1 MHANTTRRIGSWAFV
16 FVAALS
22 VWLIAAEPVAAQI
35 GASPKG
41 RPGRRDKG
49 NKPARPTRS
58 KAWSDVGSHRSRIL
72 KFELAE
78 AGEDEELIGTLKIMP
93 LEQDA
98 KTVTLQVRRSEDLK
112 IELGRHVFDPAEFED
127 IPWKGLICT
136 ATWGYPDDA
145 EAEADPAYSERNEKK
160 KKKKKKRVLQSLR
173 FETMQVKG
181 KIKEIEGDLIVLRAK
196 PVNNQPW
203 PESRRPSRKTP
214 KDGKTKKILL
224 KKLKLK
230 IYEDVTDFVD
240 QNEAPLDFGDF
251 EEGQEIEAT
260 IVLGRKLGIMVT
272 LAAPNIESE
281 RGFEEPEE
289 GPRPKPRG
297 RRPKKGPRP

>member
-1 MHANTTRRIGSWAFV
+1 MHSMTTRRIGSWAFV

-22 VWLIAAEPVAAQI
+22 VWLIAAEPVGAQL
-35 GASPKG
+35 GAVPKG
-41 RPGRRDKG
+41 RTGGRDKG
-49 NKPARPTRS
+49 TKRGPIVRNKT
-58 KAWSDVGSHRSRIL
+58 WSDVGSHRSRIL

-98 KTVTLQVRRSEDLK
+98 RTITLQVRRSEDLK

-145 EAEADPAYSERNEKK
+145 EADPADSERNEKKK

-181 KIKEIEGDLIVLRAK
+181 KIKEIEGDLIVLRVK
-196 PVNNQPW
+196 PANNQPW
-203 PESRRPSRKTP
+203 PESRRPSGKAP
-214 KDGKTKKILL
+214 KDSKTKKVLL

-240 QNEAPLDFGDF
+240 RNEAPLDFGDF

-260 IVLGRKLGIMVT
+260 IVVGRKMGIMVT

-281 RGFEEPEE
+281 QGFDEPEE
-289 GPRPKPRG
+289 RPKPKPGRRGPKRGPRP
-297 RRPKKGPRP
+297 